1 MTITTIT
8 ITIPSETEPPGDPT
22 IYEYISYASLEE
34 ADKRLI
40 VDPVRG
46 PAWSL
51 LTDNEKE
58 SFLVSATNRLDLLR
72 WQGSKT
78 GGALQ
83 VNAWPRTGTT
93 FCDGSPT
100 STDEAP
106 VDVEVATIL
115 QAGTIVID
123 PKASLAG
130 GSGSNIKAVGAG
142 PATVTFFQPQK
153 GGALQDI
160 TVHELL
166 KCYLESSAPGGTS
179 VGAYAPGSGADA
191 QKSCFGEREPFKLSK
206 GYS

>member
-8 ITIPSETEPPGDPT
+8 IEIESDPPGDPT

-46 PAWSL
+46 PAWGL
-51 LTDNEKE
+51 LTDDQKDT
-58 SFLVSATNRLDLLR
+58 FLVSATNRLDLLR

-83 VNAWPRTGTT
+83 LNAWPRTGTT

-100 STDEAP
+100 STNEVP

-115 QAGTIVID
+115 QAGTIVIN

-142 PATVTFFQPQK
+142 SATVTFFQPQK
-153 GGALQDI
+153 GGALQDT

-166 KCYLESSAPGGTS
+166 KCYLESSVSGGTS

-191 QKSCFGEREPFKLSK
+191 QKSCFGEREPFKLSQ